1 MSDLTFNENRA
12 VEHLRQVTGRGI
24 WAQQI
29 QEILR
34 EPTAPKI
41 RQLLLMLMQA
51 VRDNHRVMMKILGF
65 DLPGVLGG
73 KIFKVD
79 EINQE
84 LRNLS
89 LSYRVIS
96 ETFYTDRQAEWY
108 ANAGIVDIDGSEA
121 ICWIDSLLRR
131 IIRLKNGQIFICTD
145 RDLQGMSAERKLAI
159 LAFLSGVID

>member
-1 MSDLTFNENRA
+1 M
-12 VEHLRQVTGRGI
+12 
-24 WAQQI
+24 
-29 QEILR
+29 
-34 EPTAPKI
+34 
-41 RQLLLMLMQA
+41 
-51 VRDNHRVMMKILGF
+51 
-65 DLPGVLGG
+65 
-73 KIFKVD
+73 D

>member
-41 RQLLLMLMQA
+41 RQLLLTLMQA

-65 DLPGVLGG
+65 DLPGVL
-73 KIFKVD
+73 VA
-79 EINQE
+79 
-84 LRNLS
+84 RYS
-89 LSYRVIS
+89 RW
-96 ETFYTDRQAEWY
+96 TR
-108 ANAGIVDIDGSEA
+108 
-121 ICWIDSLLRR
+121 
-131 IIRLKNGQIFICTD
+131 
-145 RDLQGMSAERKLAI
+145 
-159 LAFLSGVID
+159 